1 MIKRYIQFL
10 NENIENQSVLM
21 NETEIIEF
29 LNSRL
34 KFSSGR
40 IFKDILFD
48 DINYNHNDKLLTP
61 ILYRGIKSKEEYFK
75 TDYTNYNRFAHN
87 SARSRTITSKNL
99 LNLILSNDKRFS
111 EFQKRN
117 KSIIGSNYKDVSSDF
132 GNIYFLFPIEE
143 NPKFTYIK
151 DNFDLYNITENP
163 IDIQPAIEKILKMYN
178 IDLNDTDYTEYL
190 EITKEFDNK
199 CTNPVFL
206 EKFFNIIKNIP
217 IRNFIRQ
224 RLENKLEAENNN
236 LINLT
241 NLIDLLFNIPKLLS
255 HLENINY
262 LDIKNITSQTELWTE
277 TPCIMIKTNSMI
289 GNVIQDL
296 L

>member
-224 RLENKLEAENNN
+224 RLWLKPPQFLDRRGYRCRRLFHEQSSSQPRLQFRARAP
-236 LINLT
+236 LSSF
-241 NLIDLLFNIPKLLS
+241 LLGERLMYRLFLRIEKSRLPLFV
-255 HLENINY
+255 
-262 LDIKNITSQTELWTE
+262 WR
-277 TPCIMIKTNSMI
+277 
-289 GNVIQDL
+289 
-296 L
+296 